1 MKTALSTAIP
11 LEFPAAFPPVPDIVI
26 LPFTVFIID
35 PFDICIPHWFNP
47 VDVELKVASPVM
59 LIVPLPLVVMSE
71 ATINNALS
79 EPPLAP
85 PEATV
90 ADKIIFP
97 PPALITALDKVVPCK
112 SIK

>member
-1 MKTALSTAIP
+1 MKTVLSTAIP

-26 LPFTVFIID
+26 LPFAVFITE
-35 PFDICIPHWFNP
+35 PLDICAPHWFP
-47 VDVELKVASPVM
+47 VDVALKVASPVM

-71 ATINNALS
+71 AAINNALS

-90 ADKIIFP
+90 ADKVMFP